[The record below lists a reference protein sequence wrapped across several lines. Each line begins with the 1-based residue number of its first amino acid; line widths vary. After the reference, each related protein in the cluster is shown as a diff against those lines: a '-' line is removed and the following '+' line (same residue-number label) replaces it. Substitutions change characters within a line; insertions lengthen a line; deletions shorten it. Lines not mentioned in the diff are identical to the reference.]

1 MVEQSRPQAPLRALS
16 VILGSLEAIRNGH
29 ALFLLLGTLACAGM
43 LLAMAE
49 TSLARAATGWA
60 VFQGGWA
67 LFTVFYG
74 GYAAGLVL
82 MDEALGRPLRD
93 VEAAIGDALFQAHRL
108 LAVLLLVLAGVAGL
122 LGLVAAL
129 LWAARV
135 EVLGPW
141 LGPVLF
147 GATLPAGVV
156 ALALAL
162 LAVAGVVVPLA
173 GPALWAGMG
182 LKETA
187 RLLMAQ
193 VRQRLL
199 AVALLT
205 AAVTLMSSV
214 VAGLVGFAVFS
225 GARLLAVMAVL
236 VTGLDLP
243 AQQLMAGFFGY
254 GLRSLGAAGAPAVQ
268 NAHGAAA
275 LVGGGVVFALTLVL
289 PVLVYLRG
297 LCAVYL
303 VVISLDAVEEPA
315 G

>member
-1 MVEQSRPQAPLRALS
+1 MTEARAAQAPLRALS
-16 VILGSLEAIRNGH
+16 GILGSLEAVRNGR
-29 ALFLLLGTLACAGM
+29 ALCLLLGTFAGAGM

-49 TSLARAATGWA
+49 TSLARSATVWA
-60 VFQGGWA
+60 VVQGGWA
-67 LFTVFYG
+67 LFTIFYG

-82 MDEALGRPLRD
+82 MDEALGRPARG
-93 VEAAIGDALFQAHRL
+93 VEVALGDALFQAHRL
-108 LAVLLLVLAGVAGL
+108 LAVFVGVLLIVGLLLAVVAG
-122 LGLVAAL
+122 L

-135 EVLGPW
+135 EVLGAW
-141 LGPVLF
+141 LGPILF
-147 GATLPAGVV
+147 GATLPVGVV
-156 ALALAL
+156 MLGLAL

-173 GPALWAGMG
+173 GPALWAG
-182 LKETA
+182 LSLVATL
-187 RLLMAQ
+187 RLLREQ

-199 AVALLT
+199 SVALLT
-205 AAVTLMSSV
+205 AAVTLLSSV
-214 VAGLVGFAVFS
+214 VAAVVGFAVFS

-236 VTGLDLP
+236 VTGVDLP

-297 LCAVYL
+297 LCAVY
-303 VVISLDAVEEPA
+303 VVVNPCPDEAA